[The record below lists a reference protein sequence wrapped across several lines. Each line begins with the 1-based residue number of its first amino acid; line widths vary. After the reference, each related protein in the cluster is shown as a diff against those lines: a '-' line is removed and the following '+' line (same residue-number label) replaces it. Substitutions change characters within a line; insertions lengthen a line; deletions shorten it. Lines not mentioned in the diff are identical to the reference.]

1 MRVLHVVQPPRGG
14 APALVEMLVRRQ
26 LARHEVGVVCRLA
39 VARRIAGSGA
49 RVWVLPMDRR
59 VRATDFRELVR
70 LTRVVASYR
79 PDVIHAHSSKAGV
92 LARLAGRA
100 TGTPVIFSPHNFSYR
115 IYEGPAPVR
124 LAFLAIERLLA
135 PLTAHL
141 QVSYQAEYYDA
152 LRVGTGT
159 SRNTSVV
166 PNGIETGPLLKLP
179 KPTGDPLCVGTYARL
194 WPQKSID
201 VLLRSAAICLRRGL
215 AFDVLIIG
223 EGPLRTSLMALASEL
238 GIEGRTRFLD
248 DPGGAVAALASLDVF
263 VLSSSVEATPLALME
278 AMAAGRTVIA
288 TRVGGVSGMVNDG
301 ETGLLV
307 EPNDTGALAAAI
319 GRIVTDASL
328 RGRLAAAGR
337 RTAEAR
343 FDVAATASAFDAIYE
358 AVLANGQTTPG
369 ICFPPLNL
377 GGSVDSADRCLQ

>member
-14 APALVEMLVRRQ
+14 APAVVEMLVPRQ
-26 LARHEVGVVCRLA
+26 LARHDVGVVCRPA

-49 RVWVLPMDRR
+49 RVWALPMDRR
-59 VRATDFRELVR
+59 VRPTDLYELVR
-70 LTRVVASYR
+70 LTRIVAGYR

-92 LARLAGRA
+92 LARLAGRV
-100 TGTPVIFSPHNFSYR
+100 TGTPVVFSPHNFSYR
-115 IYEGPAPVR
+115 IHEGSAPAR

-141 QVSYQAEYYDA
+141 QVSYQAEYEDA
-152 LRVGTGT
+152 VRVGTGT
-159 SRNTSVV
+159 TRNTSVV
-166 PNGIETGPLLKLP
+166 PNGIETGPLLNLP
-179 KPTGDPLCVGTYARL
+179 KPTGDPLRVGTYARL

-215 AFDVLIIG
+215 VFDVLIIG
-223 EGPLRTSLMALASEL
+223 EGPLRASLMALASEL

-248 DPGGAVAALASLDVF
+248 DPGGAVAALANLDVF
-263 VLSSSVEATPLALME
+263 VLSSSVEALPLTPME

-288 TRVGGVSGMVNDG
+288 TRVGGVSGVVSDG

-307 EPNDTGALAAAI
+307 EPNDTEALAAAI
-319 GRIVTDASL
+319 ERVVKDASL
-328 RGRLAAAGR
+328 RERLAAAGR

-343 FDVAATASAFDAIYE
+343 FDIAAMASAFEAIYQ
-358 AVLANGQTTPG
+358 AVLAGGQTAPE
-369 ICFPPLNL
+369 IHAHP
-377 GGSVDSADRCLQ
+377 